1 MSGCLRYLRSP
12 AGEAIANDPD
22 ANVVVIL
29 PDGVRNYMSKPW
41 FLDQADEPATATM
54 RHDIER
60 LIGRP
65 LGQPGQVVQRA
76 ADQGAVLENGD
87 GVAKQNGRAVSQQ
100 QQQQQWHEARTP
112 DEEGSEPEAENQSLK
127 AMRIWL
133 EDNHGASDAD
143 IVARLKAL
151 AA

>member
-1 MSGCLRYLRSP
+1 MSGCLRYLHSH
-12 AGEAIANDPD
+12 AGKAIANDPE

-54 RHDIER
+54 RQDIER
-60 LIGRP
+60 IIGRP

-76 ADQGAVLENGD
+76 EDQGAVLQNGN
-87 GVAKQNGRAVSQQ
+87 GIAKQNGRSGGQQ
-100 QQQQQWHEARTP
+100 QYRHEACTP
-112 DEEGSEPEAENQSLK
+112 DEEGSEPEVENQSLK
-127 AMRIWL
+127 AMRVWL